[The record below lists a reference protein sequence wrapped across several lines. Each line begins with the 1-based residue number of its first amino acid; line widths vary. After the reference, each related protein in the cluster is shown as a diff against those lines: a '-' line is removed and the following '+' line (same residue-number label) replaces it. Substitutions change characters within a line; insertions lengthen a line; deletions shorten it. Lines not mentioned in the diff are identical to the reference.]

1 MAFSLPNGVTFAV
14 ATAYASSL
22 TVTAATNATETVL
35 TVTNSLT
42 AGDYVEVTSGWNR
55 LNGRIFRLKAATGTT
70 VTLEGIDADTSSTT
84 NFPAGSGTGSIRK
97 INTFTQISQVLECTS
112 TGGEPQY
119 TTFSLLEEDYDRQ
132 IPTTTSAQSLSM
144 SIGDDPSLPGYIA
157 LKTISRSR
165 AATALKATFPNGSII
180 MYNGIFALDETPSM
194 TKGNVMAVN
203 AGVALQGRPVRYAS

>member
-132 IPTTTSAQSLSM
+132 IPTTTSAQSLLM
-144 SIGDDPSLPGYIA
+144 SIGDDPTLPGYIA
-157 LKTISRSR
+157 LKTIARSR

>member
-1 MAFSLPNGVTFAV
+1 MAFSLPNGVTFAI
-14 ATAYASSL
+14 ATAYASPL

-35 TVTNSLT
+35 SVTNSLT

-70 VTLEGIDADTSSTT
+70 VTLEGVDADTSSTV

-157 LKTISRSR
+157 LKTIARSR

>member
-144 SIGDDPSLPGYIA
+144 SIGDDPTLPGYIA
-157 LKTISRSR
+157 LKTIARSR

-203 AGVALQGRPVRYAS
+203 AGVALQGRPVRYSA

>member
-157 LKTISRSR
+157 LKTIARSR

-180 MYNGIFALDETPSM
+180 MYNGIFALNETPSM

>member
-157 LKTISRSR
+157 LKTIARSR

>member
-112 TGGEPQY
+112 TGGEPQ
-119 TTFSLLEEDYDRQ
+119 
-132 IPTTTSAQSLSM
+132 
-144 SIGDDPSLPGYIA
+144 
-157 LKTISRSR
+157 
-165 AATALKATFPNGSII
+165 
-180 MYNGIFALDETPSM
+180 
-194 TKGNVMAVN
+194 
-203 AGVALQGRPVRYAS
+203 

>member
-144 SIGDDPSLPGYIA
+144 SIGDDPTLPGYIA
-157 LKTISRSR
+157 LKTIARSR